1 MGNIV
6 LLDDLTINKI
16 AAGEVIERPASVV
29 KEMLEN
35 SIDAGS
41 KIINIEI
48 KNGGISLIKI
58 ADDGCGITED
68 DMEIA
73 FERHATSKI
82 RKADELKQVMTMGF
96 RGEAL
101 ASIAAVSKVEM
112 ISKSASEDVG
122 HRIVVEGGKTIEFSE
137 ATRSK
142 GTTIVVQNL
151 FYNTPVR
158 YKFLK
163 KDYTEAGHVEDAVTR
178 IALVNR
184 DVAIKLISNG
194 KTIIKT
200 NGKGDLKS
208 TIYSIYGKDISKA
221 IQEVDFTY
229 EGIHITGAIG
239 NSSIARGNRAN
250 QLFFINGRY
259 VKDKNLTAAAD
270 KAFKGTIPSG
280 RFAFIVLNMEM
291 DTSKVDVNVHP
302 AKLEVRFQD
311 ESQVFKAVYH
321 AINSTLLGEQSGAPA
336 GSGNILE
343 DIYASR
349 KEKLETSDED
359 DILKVD
365 GNHDDSN
372 EQKEVEQEEVKT
384 EINDDLEIAKE
395 QEEKEEKSPKTS
407 TTMSNQE
414 KIAKFI
420 SDYHKSRHYNVEKL
434 LKGEDEIIDET
445 PEAKKEQK
453 EESKEEIIEESVVEP
468 KEESNEESIVELKE
482 EPEEKKEENLEG
494 DNVEEN
500 KIDTTTEFISK
511 DERYEN
517 SLTKKIDTDDVNELI
532 KSIDDDKEKLNMQ
545 VTQIIESA
553 RDSAEKEDDELKENS
568 AETDAPD
575 ESTDVQEESIPN
587 AVDTPEKR
595 KIKIFAKAKDDMEKF
610 TSFAESL
617 IVSKI
622 DNQGTQLID
631 TNKVREAINDSKK
644 TESPSRETYEEL
656 PEFAEMYKKTFGVE
670 PFSVR
675 KERKLRE
682 MEKEKY
688 NATSEFSYATEN
700 VSMFEKKDNEVEEIP
715 EIPYKYVGQAFGSYV
730 VVELKNE
737 MYVVDIAA
745 CKRRIVYENLKEKY
759 YNDDND
765 SQSLLLPDVIVLSK
779 KEQEIARENVEI
791 FNNAGF
797 KYEDF
802 GENTI
807 KLVSVPGVCEDL
819 NTKQLFVE
827 ILDKI
832 DTVAVIDT
840 KEKEEKF
847 LSIIALKIVS
857 NEIIDVDDEQSKEM
871 ITKLLRFKN
880 PFTGSD
886 GKPIAIKMTK
896 YDLDKKFSRR

>member
-35 SIDAGS
+35 AIDAGS
-41 KIINIEI
+41 KIINVEI

-82 RKADELKQVMTMGF
+82 RKADDLKQVMTMGF

-112 ISKSASEDVG
+112 ISKSPNEDVA

-163 KDYTEAGHVEDAVTR
+163 KDYTEAGHVEDAVAR

-239 NSSIARGNRAN
+239 NASIARGNRAN

-311 ESQVFKAVYH
+311 ESQVLKAVYH
-321 AINSTLLGEQSGAPA
+321 AINSTLLGEQSGAPT

-349 KEKLETSDED
+349 KEKLETSEED

-372 EQKEVEQEEVKT
+372 EQKEVKLDEVKA
-384 EINDDLEIAKE
+384 EINENLEVTKE
-395 QEEKEEKSPKTS
+395 LEEKEEKTPKTS

-445 PEAKKEQK
+445 PKTEIEEKD
-453 EESKEEIIEESVVEP
+453 ESKEEIKEEPVVEP
-468 KEESNEESIVELKE
+468 KEETNEEPVVEK
-482 EPEEKKEENLEG
+482 

-532 KSIDDDKEKLNMQ
+532 KSINDDKEKLNMQ

-553 RDSAEKEDDELKENS
+553 RDGAEKEEGELKENS
-568 AETDAPD
+568 TETIASDD
-575 ESTDVQEESIPN
+575 STDVQEESIPN

-644 TESPSRETYEEL
+644 TEAPSRETYEEL

-700 VSMFEKKDNEVEEIP
+700 VSMFEKKDSEIEEIP

-857 NEIIDVDDEQSKEM
+857 NEIVDVDDEQSKEM

-880 PFTGSD
+880 PFTGTD